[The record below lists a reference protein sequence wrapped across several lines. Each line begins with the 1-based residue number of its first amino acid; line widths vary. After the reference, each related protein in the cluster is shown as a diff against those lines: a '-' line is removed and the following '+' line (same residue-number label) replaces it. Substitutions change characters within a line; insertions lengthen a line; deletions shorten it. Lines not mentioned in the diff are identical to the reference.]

1 MLCKEAIVTNVI
13 PIYSL
18 YWIEMVLCLI
28 IILNTLQLFL
38 KVDFVPLTPEEI
50 ERVEVEE
57 LKHRM
62 EIKDK

>member
-13 PIYSL
+13 PLYRL

-38 KVDFVPLTPEEI
+38 KVDFVSLTPEEI